1 MTILGRL
8 IEWLRRR
15 EPKCDDAP
23 RIVRKGERREREP
36 QVDQIEETPPA
47 HRRSR
52 WARAATSRQVD
63 KCTARTFTAAVVLRA
78 ATLARF
84 EGLRAGPSFLA
95 RPAAG

>member
-15 EPKCDDAP
+15 EPKRDDAP
-23 RIVRKGERREREP
+23 RIVSKGERREREP

-78 ATLARF
+78 PLSLASRGSRQALRF
-84 EGLRAGPSFLA
+84 
-95 RPAAG
+95 